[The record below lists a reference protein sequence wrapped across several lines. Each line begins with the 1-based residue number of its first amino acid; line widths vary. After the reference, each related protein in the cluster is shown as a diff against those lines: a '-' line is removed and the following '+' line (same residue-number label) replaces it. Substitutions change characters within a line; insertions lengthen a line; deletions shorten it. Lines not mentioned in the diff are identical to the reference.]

1 MTHNLFLFI
10 KQKVLNGAFGLKANN
25 NKMDNEDSRNYIQKH
40 GWYIFFL
47 VALVCYLR
55 ENCEFDVYFYSPRTQ
70 NAAAG
75 AFETHNSEY
84 TK

>member
-1 MTHNLFLFI
+1 
-10 KQKVLNGAFGLKANN
+10 
-25 NKMDNEDSRNYIQKH
+25 MDHEDSSRNYIQKH

-47 VALVCYLR
+47 VASVCYLR

-75 AFETHNSEY
+75 AFETHISEY
-84 TK
+84 TKWSHNCSQP